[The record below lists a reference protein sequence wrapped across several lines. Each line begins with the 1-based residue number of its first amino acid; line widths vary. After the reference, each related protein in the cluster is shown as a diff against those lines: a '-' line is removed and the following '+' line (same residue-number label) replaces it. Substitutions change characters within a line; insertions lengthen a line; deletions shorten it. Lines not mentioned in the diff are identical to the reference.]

1 MFFFIVSAKAPRR
14 ILGQFVVKKRGAST
28 RINFFSLHVP
38 EKYSKLC
45 RTVIKKR
52 DQCLYRRH
60 CEKGAL
66 SQPHHQRTGDQQHA
80 NTKQHNPSQGSTW
93 TTDEDHATRIVTK
106 YQKYHCSFQRF
117 SFQLFGLEA
126 RTD

>member
-60 CEKGAL
+60 CEEGAL
-66 SQPHHQRTGDQQHA
+66 WPPHDQRTSSMPTRS
-80 NTKQHNPSQGSTW
+80 NTILVRALRGPCHKNS
-93 TTDEDHATRIVTK
+93 K
-106 YQKYHCSFQRF
+106 
-117 SFQLFGLEA
+117 
-126 RTD
+126 